1 MASSTST
8 NLLTFPLSPTELLNS
23 PFPQFHTDSHCD
35 NFYVNANGW
44 MNFVD
49 SAKMGDFAEKN
60 QNSGLLYDLN
70 STSVFFGDEQDLNKS
85 IVEFQAVSSSNVV
98 SKLGESSKDAMME
111 STGNEKSVVA
121 VDFDASKKITVH
133 SAGHRTSAYRGV
145 TRHRWTGRFEAHLWD
160 NSCKREGQKRKGRQV
175 YLGGYDKEEKAA
187 RAYDLAALKYWGPT
201 ATINFPVSHY
211 AKELEEMKDVGKQ
224 EFVASLRR
232 TSTGFSRGASKYRG
246 VTRHHQQDRWQAR
259 IGRVAGNKDLYLGT
273 YETEVEAAE
282 AYDLAAIKF
291 RGTNAVTNFEISRYN
306 TEDMLDSSP
315 VGGEAKRLKPSEESE
330 KKAPVTSTTEQ
341 PESTNVNSSIDFLP
355 IASEPYDSATQ
366 YFVGNPLHH
375 FHPSEINAESGTA
388 ESAATT
394 TNGAAE
400 FFLWPRQ
407 SQ

>member
-1 MASSTST
+1 MASSNST

-23 PFPQFHTDSHCD
+23 HFPQFHTDSHYD
-35 NFYVNANGW
+35 NFYVNANGL
-44 MNFVD
+44 MSFMD
-49 SAKMGDFAEKN
+49 SAKMGDFVEKN
-60 QNSGLLYDLN
+60 RNSGLLYDLN
-70 STSVFFGDEQDLNKS
+70 STSVFFGDKHDLNKS
-85 IVEFQAVSSSNVV
+85 VVEFQGVSGSATVT
-98 SKLGESSKDAMME
+98 KLGESSKVANQKSIVAMD
-111 STGNEKSVVA
+111 S
-121 VDFDASKKITVH
+121 DASKKITVH

-160 NSCKREGQKRKGRQV
+160 NSCKREGQKRKGRQ
-175 YLGGYDKEEKAA
+175 GGYDKEEKAA

-201 ATINFPVSHY
+201 ANINFPVSHY

-291 RGTNAVTNFEISRYN
+291 RGANAVTNFEISRYN

-315 VGGEAKRLKPSEESE
+315 PVGGEAKRLKPSEESK
-330 KKAPVTSTTEQ
+330 KKAPVTSTSEQ
-341 PESTNVNSSIDFLP
+341 PDSTNMNSSIDFLP

-366 YFVGNPLHH
+366 YFVSNHLHH
-375 FHPSEINAESGTA
+375 FHPSINAESGTA